1 MTRNRQKAKARSK
14 VFPLQYSTPCTSPS
28 IWNSNQCLGKLGGVK
43 GLEVVDA
50 LAYAGVLHGHAQLLG
65 DGDGN
70 AALGGAVQLGK
81 DDAGDTSGLL
91 KLLGLDEAVL
101 AGGGV
106 QHQQSLPGTVGQFP
120 VNDAGD
126 LVELVHQVLLVVQP
140 PGGVHQHRVHPSGL
154 GRAHGIVHHGGGVR
168 PLVLLDDLHT
178 GALGPD
184 GQLLGGGG
192 AGLTASITAAQNGAK
207 VILVEKAGS
216 LGGNTL
222 IAGQGF
228 NACDPERQANTE
240 MSEALLGQLK
250 SYLDLDP
257 ADFGAF
263 AEVLETVK
271 GQINDYIASG
281 STTLFDSP
289 ELHMLHTYMG
299 GKRTGLDGTVI
310 EPDLELARTFATNAL
325 DALEW
330 AESIGA
336 QWNDT
341 TSTILGAMWPRS
353 HGLANGNVITILTDA
368 AKANGVEIVTD
379 TRANELIVENGKVV
393 GVKATT
399 SEGANVTLH
408 ANSGVVLATG
418 GFSANAPMV
427 VEYNNYWP
435 GLSDTMPSTNAPT
448 ITGDGIVMAKAVGA
462 DLVGMGFAQLMPS
475 SHPVDGSLFSGIW
488 GSAETQVFVNKEG
501 KRYVN
506 EYAERDVL
514 SKAALAQTDGIFYII
529 CDNKIAKNAD
539 VAGMEAK
546 GNVVVADTLE
556 ELAEKLGIP
565 ADTFVETIERYNS
578 FVDAQKDDDFGKPL
592 FGEKIDEAPFV
603 ATPRSPSLHHTMGGV
618 KIDTNTHVI
627 STEGNVIDGLYAAG
641 EVTGGLHAGNRLGGN
656 AMTDFLV
663 FGRIAGENAAK
674 AE

>member
-1 MTRNRQKAKARSK
+1 MNKLTAALLVFLMMVMTGAM
-14 VFPLQYSTPCTSPS
+14 
-28 IWNSNQCLGKLGGVK
+28 
-43 GLEVVDA
+43 A
-50 LAYAGVLHGHAQLLG
+50 LAYTEGTYTATAQGNNGPVTVSVTFSADAITDVTVVEHSETAGLSDRPIAEIPAAIVENQSLAVDTVSGATNSSNAILTAVADCVAQ
-65 DGDGN
+65 
-70 AALGGAVQLGK
+70 
-81 DDAGDTSGLL
+81 
-91 KLLGLDEAVL
+91 
-101 AGGGV
+101 AGGDV
-106 QHQQSLPGTVGQFP
+106 EALKAVAVEKAP
-120 VNDAGD
+120 VED
-126 LVELVHQVLLVVQP
+126 VEATYDVV
-140 PGGVHQHRVHPSGL
+140 V
-154 GRAHGIVHHGGGVR
+154 
-168 PLVLLDDLHT
+168 
-178 GALGPD
+178 
-184 GQLLGGGG
+184 LGGGG

-240 MSEALLGQLK
+240 MSEALLGELK

>member
-1 MTRNRQKAKARSK
+1 MKKLTAALLVFLMMVMTGAM
-14 VFPLQYSTPCTSPS
+14 
-28 IWNSNQCLGKLGGVK
+28 
-43 GLEVVDA
+43 A
-50 LAYAGVLHGHAQLLG
+50 LAYTEGTYTATAQGNNGPVTVSVTFSADAITDVTVVEHSETAGLSDRPIAEIPAAIVENQSLAVDTVSGATNSSNAILTAVADCVAQ
-65 DGDGN
+65 
-70 AALGGAVQLGK
+70 
-81 DDAGDTSGLL
+81 
-91 KLLGLDEAVL
+91 
-101 AGGGV
+101 AGGDV
-106 QHQQSLPGTVGQFP
+106 EALKAVAVEKAP
-120 VNDAGD
+120 VED
-126 LVELVHQVLLVVQP
+126 VEATYDVV
-140 PGGVHQHRVHPSGL
+140 V
-154 GRAHGIVHHGGGVR
+154 
-168 PLVLLDDLHT
+168 
-178 GALGPD
+178 
-184 GQLLGGGG
+184 LGGGG

-207 VILVEKAGS
+207 VILVEKAGF

-240 MSEALLGQLK
+240 MSEALLGELK

-379 TRANELIVENGKVV
+379 TRANELIGESGKVV

-448 ITGDGIVMAKAVGA
+448 ITGDGIVMAKAIGA

-514 SKAALAQTDGIFYII
+514 SKAALEQTDGIFYII

>member
-1 MTRNRQKAKARSK
+1 MKQAKIVLSL
-14 VFPLQYSTPCTSPS
+14 VL
-28 IWNSNQCLGKLGGVK
+28 CLMLTLVGSL
-43 GLEVVDA
+43 A
-50 LAYAGVLHGHAQLLG
+50 LAQGYTAGTYTAQAQ
-65 DGDGN
+65 GN
-70 AALGGAVQLGK
+70 NGPVTVSVTFTEDAITAVEVTEHEETAGLSDRPIAEIPAAIVENQSLAVDTVSGATNSSNAIL
-81 DDAGDTSGLL
+81 S
-91 KLLGLDEAVL
+91 AVEDCVKQ
-101 AGGGV
+101 AGGDV
-106 QHQQSLPGTVGQFP
+106 EALKAVEIAKEP
-120 VNDAGD
+120 VED
-126 LVELVHQVLLVVQP
+126 VEATYDVV
-140 PGGVHQHRVHPSGL
+140 V
-154 GRAHGIVHHGGGVR
+154 
-168 PLVLLDDLHT
+168 
-178 GALGPD
+178 
-184 GQLLGGGG
+184 LGGGG
-192 AGLTASITAAQNGAK
+192 AGLTASITAAQAGAK

-228 NACDPERQANTE
+228 NAYDPDRQKNTE
-240 MSEALLGQLK
+240 MSEPLLAELK
-250 SYLDLDP
+250 SYLELDP

-263 AEVLETVK
+263 AEVLTTVK
-271 GQINDYIASG
+271 DQINDYIASG
-281 STTLFDSP
+281 STTLFDSA
-289 ELHMLHTYMG
+289 ELHMLHCYIG

-310 EPDLELARTFATNAL
+310 EPDLELIRTFATSAL
-325 DALEW
+325 DALDWAEEIGVEW
-330 AESIGA
+330 A
-336 QWNDT
+336 DT

-353 HGLANGNVITILTDA
+353 HMLTNGNVVTILENA
-368 AKANGVEIVTD
+368 AREAGVEIVLD
-379 TRANELIVENGKVV
+379 TCANELIIEDGKVV
-393 GVKATT
+393 GAKATT
-399 SEGANVTLH
+399 TAGANVTLH
-408 ANSGVVLATG
+408 ANAGVVLATG
-418 GFSANAPMV
+418 GFSANAAMV
-427 VEYNNYWP
+427 VKYNNYWP

-448 ITGDGIVMAKAVGA
+448 ITGDGIVMAEAAGA
-462 DLVGMGFAQLMPS
+462 DLVGMGYAQLMPS

-514 SKAALAQTDGIFYII
+514 SKAALEQTDGIFYII
-529 CDNKIAKNAD
+529 CDNKIAKDAD

-618 KIDTNTHVI
+618 KIDTDTHVI
-627 STEGNVIDGLYAAG
+627 STEGEIIPGLYAAG
-641 EVTGGLHAGNRLGGN
+641 EVCGGIHAGNRLGGN

-663 FGRIAGENAAK
+663 FGRIAGTNAAK

>member
-1 MTRNRQKAKARSK
+1 MKKLTAALLVFLMMVMTGAM
-14 VFPLQYSTPCTSPS
+14 
-28 IWNSNQCLGKLGGVK
+28 
-43 GLEVVDA
+43 A
-50 LAYAGVLHGHAQLLG
+50 LAYTEGTYTATAQGNNGPVTVSVTFSADAITDVTVVEHSETAGLSDRPITEIPAAIVENQSLAVDTVSGATNSSNAILTAVADCVAQ
-65 DGDGN
+65 
-70 AALGGAVQLGK
+70 
-81 DDAGDTSGLL
+81 
-91 KLLGLDEAVL
+91 
-101 AGGGV
+101 AGGDV
-106 QHQQSLPGTVGQFP
+106 EALKAVAVEKAP
-120 VNDAGD
+120 VED
-126 LVELVHQVLLVVQP
+126 VEATYDVV
-140 PGGVHQHRVHPSGL
+140 V
-154 GRAHGIVHHGGGVR
+154 
-168 PLVLLDDLHT
+168 
-178 GALGPD
+178 
-184 GQLLGGGG
+184 LGGGG

-514 SKAALAQTDGIFYII
+514 SKAALEQTDGIFYII

>member
-1 MTRNRQKAKARSK
+1 MKKLTAALLVFLMMVMTGAM
-14 VFPLQYSTPCTSPS
+14 
-28 IWNSNQCLGKLGGVK
+28 
-43 GLEVVDA
+43 A
-50 LAYAGVLHGHAQLLG
+50 LAYTEGTYTATAQGNNGPVTVSVTFSADAITDVTVVEHSETAGLSDRPIAEIPAAIVENQSLAVDTVSGATNSSNAILTAVADCVAQ
-65 DGDGN
+65 
-70 AALGGAVQLGK
+70 
-81 DDAGDTSGLL
+81 
-91 KLLGLDEAVL
+91 
-101 AGGGV
+101 AGGDV
-106 QHQQSLPGTVGQFP
+106 EALKAVAVEKAP
-120 VNDAGD
+120 VED
-126 LVELVHQVLLVVQP
+126 VEATYDVV
-140 PGGVHQHRVHPSGL
+140 V
-154 GRAHGIVHHGGGVR
+154 
-168 PLVLLDDLHT
+168 
-178 GALGPD
+178 
-184 GQLLGGGG
+184 LGGGG

-353 HGLANGNVITILTDA
+353 HVLANGNVITILTDA

>member
-1 MTRNRQKAKARSK
+1 MKKLTAALLVFLMMVMTGAM
-14 VFPLQYSTPCTSPS
+14 
-28 IWNSNQCLGKLGGVK
+28 
-43 GLEVVDA
+43 A
-50 LAYAGVLHGHAQLLG
+50 LAYTEGTYTATAQGNNGPVTVSVTFSADAITDVTVVEHSETAGLSDRPIAEIPAAIVENQSLAVDTVSGATNSSNAILTAVADCVAQ
-65 DGDGN
+65 
-70 AALGGAVQLGK
+70 
-81 DDAGDTSGLL
+81 
-91 KLLGLDEAVL
+91 
-101 AGGGV
+101 AGGDV
-106 QHQQSLPGTVGQFP
+106 EALKAVAVEKAP
-120 VNDAGD
+120 VED
-126 LVELVHQVLLVVQP
+126 VEATYDVV
-140 PGGVHQHRVHPSGL
+140 V
-154 GRAHGIVHHGGGVR
+154 
-168 PLVLLDDLHT
+168 
-178 GALGPD
+178 
-184 GQLLGGGG
+184 LGGGG

-289 ELHMLHTYMG
+289 ELHMPHTYMG

-353 HGLANGNVITILTDA
+353 HFLANGNVITILTDA

-379 TRANELIVENGKVV
+379 TRANELIVGNGKVV

-399 SEGANVTLH
+399 SAGANVTLH

-514 SKAALAQTDGIFYII
+514 SKAALEQTDGIFYII
-529 CDNKIAKNAD
+529 CDNKIAKNDD

>member
-1 MTRNRQKAKARSK
+1 MKKLTAALLVFLMMVMTGAM
-14 VFPLQYSTPCTSPS
+14 
-28 IWNSNQCLGKLGGVK
+28 
-43 GLEVVDA
+43 A
-50 LAYAGVLHGHAQLLG
+50 LAYTEGTYTATAQGNNGPVTVSVTFSADAITDVTVVEHSETAGLSDRPIAEIPAAIVENQSLAVDTVSGATNSSNAILTAVADCVAQ
-65 DGDGN
+65 
-70 AALGGAVQLGK
+70 
-81 DDAGDTSGLL
+81 
-91 KLLGLDEAVL
+91 
-101 AGGGV
+101 AGGDV
-106 QHQQSLPGTVGQFP
+106 EALKAVAVEKAP
-120 VNDAGD
+120 VED
-126 LVELVHQVLLVVQP
+126 VEATYDVV
-140 PGGVHQHRVHPSGL
+140 V
-154 GRAHGIVHHGGGVR
+154 
-168 PLVLLDDLHT
+168 
-178 GALGPD
+178 
-184 GQLLGGGG
+184 LGGGG

-353 HGLANGNVITILTDA
+353 HGLANGNVITILADA

-514 SKAALAQTDGIFYII
+514 SKAALEQTDGIFYII

>member
-1 MTRNRQKAKARSK
+1 MKKIALALLVCLLLVMTSAM
-14 VFPLQYSTPCTSPS
+14 
-28 IWNSNQCLGKLGGVK
+28 
-43 GLEVVDA
+43 A
-50 LAYAGVLHGHAQLLG
+50 LAYTEGTYTAQAQGNNGPVTVSVTFSADAITEVAVTEHAETPGLSDRPIEEIPAAIVAHQSLGVDTISGATNTSNAILTAVADCVAQ
-65 DGDGN
+65 
-70 AALGGAVQLGK
+70 
-81 DDAGDTSGLL
+81 
-91 KLLGLDEAVL
+91 
-101 AGGGV
+101 AGGDAEALKAV
-106 QHQQSLPGTVGQFP
+106 EVEAAP
-120 VNDAGD
+120 VEDIEATYD
-126 LVELVHQVLLVVQP
+126 VV
-140 PGGVHQHRVHPSGL
+140 VV
-154 GRAHGIVHHGGGVR
+154 
-168 PLVLLDDLHT
+168 
-178 GALGPD
+178 
-184 GQLLGGGG
+184 GGGG
-192 AGLTASITAAQNGAK
+192 AGLTAAITAAQQGAE
-207 VILVEKAGS
+207 VILIEKAGS

-228 NACDPERQANTE
+228 NASDPERQANTE
-240 MSEALLGQLK
+240 MSEALITELK
-250 SYLDLDP
+250 SYLELDP

-271 GQINDYIASG
+271 AQINEYLASG

-336 QWNDT
+336 EWNDT

-353 HGLANGNVITILTDA
+353 HGLSNGNIITILTDA
-368 AKANGVEIVTD
+368 ATAEGVEILTD
-379 TRANELIVENGKVV
+379 TRGNELIVTDGRIT

-399 SEGANVTLH
+399 SAGANVTLH

-427 VEYNNYWP
+427 AEYNNYWP

-448 ITGDGIVMAKAVGA
+448 ITGDGIIMAQKVGA
-462 DLVGMGFAQLMPS
+462 DLTGMGFAQLMPS

-514 SKAALAQTDGIFYII
+514 SKAALEQTDGIFYII

-539 VAGMEAK
+539 VEGMEAA

-556 ELAEKLGIP
+556 ELAEKLEIP
-565 ADTFVETIERYNS
+565 VDTFVAEIERYNS

-603 ATPRSPSLHHTMGGV
+603 ATPRSPALHHTMGGV
-618 KIDTNTHVI
+618 KIDTDTHVL
-627 STEGNVIDGLYAAG
+627 STEGTPIPGLYAAG

>member
-1 MTRNRQKAKARSK
+1 MKKIALALLVCLLLVMTSAM
-14 VFPLQYSTPCTSPS
+14 
-28 IWNSNQCLGKLGGVK
+28 
-43 GLEVVDA
+43 A
-50 LAYAGVLHGHAQLLG
+50 LAYTEGTYTAQAQGNNGPVTVSVTFSADAITEVAVTEHAETPGLSDRPIEEIPAAIVAHQSLGVDTISGATNTSNAILTAVADCVAQ
-65 DGDGN
+65 
-70 AALGGAVQLGK
+70 
-81 DDAGDTSGLL
+81 
-91 KLLGLDEAVL
+91 
-101 AGGGV
+101 AGGDAEALKAV
-106 QHQQSLPGTVGQFP
+106 EVEAAP
-120 VNDAGD
+120 VEDIEATYD
-126 LVELVHQVLLVVQP
+126 VV
-140 PGGVHQHRVHPSGL
+140 VV
-154 GRAHGIVHHGGGVR
+154 
-168 PLVLLDDLHT
+168 
-178 GALGPD
+178 
-184 GQLLGGGG
+184 GGGG
-192 AGLTASITAAQNGAK
+192 AGLKAAITAAQQGAE
-207 VILVEKAGS
+207 VILIEKAGA

-228 NACDPERQANTE
+228 NASDPERQANTE
-240 MSEALLGQLK
+240 MSEALTTELK
-250 SYLDLDP
+250 SYLELDP

-271 GQINDYIASG
+271 TQINEYLASG

-336 QWNDT
+336 EWNDT

-353 HGLANGNVITILTDA
+353 HGLANGNIITILTDA
-368 AKANGVEIVTD
+368 ATAEGVEILTD
-379 TRANELIVENGKVV
+379 TRGNELIVEDGRVA

-399 SEGANVTLH
+399 SAGANVTLH

-427 VEYNNYWP
+427 AEYNNYWP

-448 ITGDGIVMAKAVGA
+448 ITGDGIIMAQEVGA
-462 DLVGMGFAQLMPS
+462 DLTGMGFAQLMPS

-514 SKAALAQTDGIFYII
+514 SKAALEQTDGIFYII

-539 VAGMEAK
+539 VEGMEAA

-556 ELAEKLGIP
+556 ELAEKLEIP
-565 ADTFVETIERYNS
+565 VDTFVAEIERYNS

-603 ATPRSPSLHHTMGGV
+603 ATPRSPALHHTMGGV
-618 KIDTNTHVI
+618 KIDTETHVL
-627 STEGNVIDGLYAAG
+627 STEGTPIPGLYAAG

>member
-1 MTRNRQKAKARSK
+1 MKKLTAALLVFLMMVMTGAM
-14 VFPLQYSTPCTSPS
+14 
-28 IWNSNQCLGKLGGVK
+28 
-43 GLEVVDA
+43 A
-50 LAYAGVLHGHAQLLG
+50 LAYTEGTYTATAQGNNGPVTVSVTFSADAITDVTVVEHSETAGLSDRPIAEIPAAIVENQSLAVDTVSGATNSSNAILTAVADCVAQ
-65 DGDGN
+65 
-70 AALGGAVQLGK
+70 
-81 DDAGDTSGLL
+81 
-91 KLLGLDEAVL
+91 
-101 AGGGV
+101 AGGDV
-106 QHQQSLPGTVGQFP
+106 EALKAVAVEKAP
-120 VNDAGD
+120 VED
-126 LVELVHQVLLVVQP
+126 VEATYDVV
-140 PGGVHQHRVHPSGL
+140 V
-154 GRAHGIVHHGGGVR
+154 
-168 PLVLLDDLHT
+168 
-178 GALGPD
+178 
-184 GQLLGGGG
+184 LGGGG

-228 NACDPERQANTE
+228 NACDPARQANTE

>member
-1 MTRNRQKAKARSK
+1 MKKIALALLVCLLLVMTSAM
-14 VFPLQYSTPCTSPS
+14 
-28 IWNSNQCLGKLGGVK
+28 
-43 GLEVVDA
+43 A
-50 LAYAGVLHGHAQLLG
+50 LAYTEGTYTAQAQGNNGPVTVSVTFSADAITEVAVTEHAETAGLSDRPIKEIPAAIVAHQSLGVDTISGATNTSNAILTAVADCVAQ
-65 DGDGN
+65 
-70 AALGGAVQLGK
+70 
-81 DDAGDTSGLL
+81 
-91 KLLGLDEAVL
+91 
-101 AGGGV
+101 AGGDAEALKAV
-106 QHQQSLPGTVGQFP
+106 EVEAAP
-120 VNDAGD
+120 VEDIEATYD
-126 LVELVHQVLLVVQP
+126 VV
-140 PGGVHQHRVHPSGL
+140 VV
-154 GRAHGIVHHGGGVR
+154 
-168 PLVLLDDLHT
+168 
-178 GALGPD
+178 
-184 GQLLGGGG
+184 GGGG
-192 AGLTASITAAQNGAK
+192 AGLTAAITAAQQGAE
-207 VILVEKAGS
+207 VILIEKAGA

-228 NACDPERQANTE
+228 NASDPERQANTE
-240 MSEALLGQLK
+240 MSEALTTELK
-250 SYLDLDP
+250 SYLELDP

-271 GQINDYIASG
+271 AQINEYLASG

-336 QWNDT
+336 EWNDT

-353 HGLANGNVITILTDA
+353 HGLSNGNIITILTDA
-368 AKANGVEIVTD
+368 ATAEGVEILTD
-379 TRANELIVENGKVV
+379 TRGNELIVTNGRIT

-399 SEGANVTLH
+399 SAGANVTLH

-427 VEYNNYWP
+427 AEYNNYWP

-448 ITGDGIVMAKAVGA
+448 ITGDGIIMAQEVGA
-462 DLVGMGFAQLMPS
+462 DLTGMGFAQLMPS

-514 SKAALAQTDGIFYII
+514 SKAALEQTDGIFYII
-529 CDNKIAKNAD
+529 CDNKIAKDAD
-539 VAGMEAK
+539 VEGMEAA

-556 ELAEKLGIP
+556 ELAEKLEIP
-565 ADTFVETIERYNS
+565 VDTFVAEIERYNS

-603 ATPRSPSLHHTMGGV
+603 ATPRSPALHHTMGGV
-618 KIDTNTHVI
+618 KIDTDTHVL
-627 STEGNVIDGLYAAG
+627 STEGTPIPGLYAAG

>member
-1 MTRNRQKAKARSK
+1 MKKLTAALLVFLMMVMTGAM
-14 VFPLQYSTPCTSPS
+14 
-28 IWNSNQCLGKLGGVK
+28 
-43 GLEVVDA
+43 A
-50 LAYAGVLHGHAQLLG
+50 LAYTEGTYTATAQGNNGPVTVSVTFSADAITDVTVVEHSETAGLSDRPIAEIPAAIVENQSLAVDTVSGATNSSNAILTAVADCVAQ
-65 DGDGN
+65 
-70 AALGGAVQLGK
+70 
-81 DDAGDTSGLL
+81 
-91 KLLGLDEAVL
+91 
-101 AGGGV
+101 AGGDV
-106 QHQQSLPGTVGQFP
+106 EALKAVAVEKAP
-120 VNDAGD
+120 VED
-126 LVELVHQVLLVVQP
+126 VEATYDVV
-140 PGGVHQHRVHPSGL
+140 V
-154 GRAHGIVHHGGGVR
+154 
-168 PLVLLDDLHT
+168 
-178 GALGPD
+178 
-184 GQLLGGGG
+184 LGGGG

-565 ADTFVETIERYNS
+565 TDTFVETIERYNS

>member
-1 MTRNRQKAKARSK
+1 MK
-14 VFPLQYSTPCTSPS
+14 
-28 IWNSNQCLGKLGGVK
+28 KLT
-43 GLEVVDA
+43 
-50 LAYAGVLHGHAQLLG
+50 
-65 DGDGN
+65 
-70 AALGGAVQLGK
+70 AALLVFLMMVMTGATNSSNAIL
-81 DDAGDTSGLL
+81 T
-91 KLLGLDEAVL
+91 AVADCVAQ
-101 AGGGV
+101 AGGDV
-106 QHQQSLPGTVGQFP
+106 EALKAVAVEKAP
-120 VNDAGD
+120 VED
-126 LVELVHQVLLVVQP
+126 VEATYDVV
-140 PGGVHQHRVHPSGL
+140 V
-154 GRAHGIVHHGGGVR
+154 
-168 PLVLLDDLHT
+168 
-178 GALGPD
+178 
-184 GQLLGGGG
+184 LGGGG

-240 MSEALLGQLK
+240 MSEALLGELK

-379 TRANELIVENGKVV
+379 TRANELIVESGKVV

-514 SKAALAQTDGIFYII
+514 SKAALEQTDGIFYII

>member
-1 MTRNRQKAKARSK
+1 MKKLTAALLVFLMMVMTGAM
-14 VFPLQYSTPCTSPS
+14 
-28 IWNSNQCLGKLGGVK
+28 
-43 GLEVVDA
+43 A
-50 LAYAGVLHGHAQLLG
+50 LAYTEGTYTATAQGNNGPVTVSVTFSADAITDVTVVEHSETAGLSDRPIAEIPAAIVENQSLAVDTVSGATNSSNAILTAVADCVAQ
-65 DGDGN
+65 
-70 AALGGAVQLGK
+70 
-81 DDAGDTSGLL
+81 
-91 KLLGLDEAVL
+91 
-101 AGGGV
+101 AGGDV
-106 QHQQSLPGTVGQFP
+106 EALKAVAVEKAP
-120 VNDAGD
+120 VED
-126 LVELVHQVLLVVQP
+126 VEATYDVV
-140 PGGVHQHRVHPSGL
+140 V
-154 GRAHGIVHHGGGVR
+154 
-168 PLVLLDDLHT
+168 
-178 GALGPD
+178 
-184 GQLLGGGG
+184 LGGGG

-475 SHPVDGSLFSGIW
+475 SHPVDGSLFSGVW

>member
-1 MTRNRQKAKARSK
+1 MKKIALALLVCLLLVMTSAM
-14 VFPLQYSTPCTSPS
+14 
-28 IWNSNQCLGKLGGVK
+28 
-43 GLEVVDA
+43 A
-50 LAYAGVLHGHAQLLG
+50 LAYTEGTYTAQAQGNNGPVTVSVTFSADAITEVAVTEHAETAGLSDRPIEEIPAAIVAHQSLGVDTISGATNTSNAILTAVADCVAQ
-65 DGDGN
+65 
-70 AALGGAVQLGK
+70 
-81 DDAGDTSGLL
+81 
-91 KLLGLDEAVL
+91 
-101 AGGGV
+101 AGGDAEALKAV
-106 QHQQSLPGTVGQFP
+106 EVEAAP
-120 VNDAGD
+120 VEDIEATYD
-126 LVELVHQVLLVVQP
+126 VV
-140 PGGVHQHRVHPSGL
+140 VV
-154 GRAHGIVHHGGGVR
+154 
-168 PLVLLDDLHT
+168 
-178 GALGPD
+178 
-184 GQLLGGGG
+184 GGGG
-192 AGLTASITAAQNGAK
+192 AGLTAAITAAQQGAE
-207 VILVEKAGS
+207 VILIEKAGS

-228 NACDPERQANTE
+228 NASDPERQANTE
-240 MSEALLGQLK
+240 MSEALIKELK
-250 SYLDLDP
+250 SYLELDP

-271 GQINDYIASG
+271 AQINEYLASG

-310 EPDLELARTFATNAL
+310 EPDLELTRTFATNAL

-336 QWNDT
+336 EWNDT

-353 HGLANGNVITILTDA
+353 HGLSNGNIITILTDA
-368 AKANGVEIVTD
+368 ATAEGVEILTD
-379 TRANELIVENGKVV
+379 TRGNELIVTDGRIT

-399 SEGANVTLH
+399 SAGANVTLH

-427 VEYNNYWP
+427 AEYNNYWP

-448 ITGDGIVMAKAVGA
+448 ITGDGIIMAQEVGA
-462 DLVGMGFAQLMPS
+462 DLTGMGFAQLMPS

-514 SKAALAQTDGIFYII
+514 SKAALEQTDGIFYII
-529 CDNKIAKNAD
+529 CDNKIAKDAD
-539 VAGMEAK
+539 VEGMEAA

-556 ELAEKLGIP
+556 ELAEKLEIP
-565 ADTFVETIERYNS
+565 VDTFVAEIERYNS

-603 ATPRSPSLHHTMGGV
+603 ATPRSPALHHTMGGV
-618 KIDTNTHVI
+618 KIDTDTHVL
-627 STEGNVIDGLYAAG
+627 STEGTPIPGLYAAG

-663 FGRIAGENAAK
+663 FGRIAGENAAN

>member
-1 MTRNRQKAKARSK
+1 
-14 VFPLQYSTPCTSPS
+14 
-28 IWNSNQCLGKLGGVK
+28 
-43 GLEVVDA
+43 
-50 LAYAGVLHGHAQLLG
+50 
-65 DGDGN
+65 
-70 AALGGAVQLGK
+70 
-81 DDAGDTSGLL
+81 
-91 KLLGLDEAVL
+91 
-101 AGGGV
+101 
-106 QHQQSLPGTVGQFP
+106 
-120 VNDAGD
+120 
-126 LVELVHQVLLVVQP
+126 
-140 PGGVHQHRVHPSGL
+140 
-154 GRAHGIVHHGGGVR
+154 
-168 PLVLLDDLHT
+168 
-178 GALGPD
+178 
-184 GQLLGGGG
+184 
-192 AGLTASITAAQNGAK
+192 
-207 VILVEKAGS
+207 
-216 LGGNTL
+216 
-222 IAGQGF
+222 
-228 NACDPERQANTE
+228 
-240 MSEALLGQLK
+240 MSEALLGELK

-353 HGLANGNVITILTDA
+353 HGLANGNV
-368 AKANGVEIVTD
+368 
-379 TRANELIVENGKVV
+379 
-393 GVKATT
+393 
-399 SEGANVTLH
+399 
-408 ANSGVVLATG
+408 
-418 GFSANAPMV
+418 
-427 VEYNNYWP
+427 
-435 GLSDTMPSTNAPT
+435 
-448 ITGDGIVMAKAVGA
+448 
-462 DLVGMGFAQLMPS
+462 
-475 SHPVDGSLFSGIW
+475 
-488 GSAETQVFVNKEG
+488 
-501 KRYVN
+501 
-506 EYAERDVL
+506 
-514 SKAALAQTDGIFYII
+514 
-529 CDNKIAKNAD
+529 
-539 VAGMEAK
+539 
-546 GNVVVADTLE
+546 VVADTLE

-603 ATPRSPSLHHTMGGV
+603 AIPRSPSLHHTMGGV

-641 EVTGGLHAGNRLGGN
+641 EVTGGLHAGNRLDGN

>member
-1 MTRNRQKAKARSK
+1 MKKLTAALLVFLMMVMTGAM
-14 VFPLQYSTPCTSPS
+14 
-28 IWNSNQCLGKLGGVK
+28 
-43 GLEVVDA
+43 A
-50 LAYAGVLHGHAQLLG
+50 LAYTEGTYTATAQGNNGPVTVSVTFSADAITDVTVVEHSETAGLSDRPIAEIPAAIVENQSLAVDTVSGATNSSNAILTAVADCVAQ
-65 DGDGN
+65 
-70 AALGGAVQLGK
+70 
-81 DDAGDTSGLL
+81 
-91 KLLGLDEAVL
+91 
-101 AGGGV
+101 AGGDV
-106 QHQQSLPGTVGQFP
+106 EALKAVAVEKAP
-120 VNDAGD
+120 VED
-126 LVELVHQVLLVVQP
+126 VEATYDVV
-140 PGGVHQHRVHPSGL
+140 V
-154 GRAHGIVHHGGGVR
+154 
-168 PLVLLDDLHT
+168 
-178 GALGPD
+178 
-184 GQLLGGGG
+184 LGGGG

-330 AESIGA
+330 VESIGA

>member
-1 MTRNRQKAKARSK
+1 MKKLTAALLVFLMMVMTGAM
-14 VFPLQYSTPCTSPS
+14 
-28 IWNSNQCLGKLGGVK
+28 
-43 GLEVVDA
+43 A
-50 LAYAGVLHGHAQLLG
+50 LAYTEGTYTATAQGNNGPVTVSVTFSADAITDVTVVEHSETAGLSDRPIAEIPASIVENQSLAVDTVSGATNSSNAILTAVADCVAQ
-65 DGDGN
+65 
-70 AALGGAVQLGK
+70 
-81 DDAGDTSGLL
+81 
-91 KLLGLDEAVL
+91 
-101 AGGGV
+101 AGGDV
-106 QHQQSLPGTVGQFP
+106 EALKAVAVEKAP
-120 VNDAGD
+120 VED
-126 LVELVHQVLLVVQP
+126 VEATYDVV
-140 PGGVHQHRVHPSGL
+140 V
-154 GRAHGIVHHGGGVR
+154 
-168 PLVLLDDLHT
+168 
-178 GALGPD
+178 
-184 GQLLGGGG
+184 LGGGG

>member
-1 MTRNRQKAKARSK
+1 MKKLTAALLVFLMMVMTGAM
-14 VFPLQYSTPCTSPS
+14 
-28 IWNSNQCLGKLGGVK
+28 
-43 GLEVVDA
+43 A
-50 LAYAGVLHGHAQLLG
+50 LAYTEGTYTATAQGNNGPVTVSVTFSADAITDVTVVEHSETAGLSDRPIAEIPAAIVENQSLAVDTVSGATNSSNAILTAVADCVAQ
-65 DGDGN
+65 
-70 AALGGAVQLGK
+70 
-81 DDAGDTSGLL
+81 
-91 KLLGLDEAVL
+91 
-101 AGGGV
+101 AGGDV
-106 QHQQSLPGTVGQFP
+106 EALKAVAVEKAP
-120 VNDAGD
+120 VED
-126 LVELVHQVLLVVQP
+126 VEATYDVV
-140 PGGVHQHRVHPSGL
+140 V
-154 GRAHGIVHHGGGVR
+154 
-168 PLVLLDDLHT
+168 
-178 GALGPD
+178 
-184 GQLLGGGG
+184 LGGGG

-257 ADFGAF
+257 AYFGAF

-379 TRANELIVENGKVV
+379 TRANDLIVENGKVV

>member
-1 MTRNRQKAKARSK
+1 MKKLTAALLVFLMMVMTGAM
-14 VFPLQYSTPCTSPS
+14 
-28 IWNSNQCLGKLGGVK
+28 
-43 GLEVVDA
+43 A
-50 LAYAGVLHGHAQLLG
+50 LAYTEGTYTATAQGNNGPVTVSVTFSADAITDVTVVEHSETAGLSDRPIAEIPAAIVENQSLAVDTVSGATNSSNAILTAVADCVAQ
-65 DGDGN
+65 
-70 AALGGAVQLGK
+70 
-81 DDAGDTSGLL
+81 
-91 KLLGLDEAVL
+91 
-101 AGGGV
+101 AGGDV
-106 QHQQSLPGTVGQFP
+106 EALKAVAVEKAP
-120 VNDAGD
+120 VED
-126 LVELVHQVLLVVQP
+126 VEATYDVV
-140 PGGVHQHRVHPSGL
+140 V
-154 GRAHGIVHHGGGVR
+154 
-168 PLVLLDDLHT
+168 
-178 GALGPD
+178 
-184 GQLLGGGG
+184 LGGGG

-240 MSEALLGQLK
+240 MSEALLGELK

-310 EPDLELARTFATNAL
+310 EPDLELTRTFATNAL

-448 ITGDGIVMAKAVGA
+448 ITGDGIVMAKAIGA

-514 SKAALAQTDGIFYII
+514 SKAALEQTDGIFYII

-556 ELAEKLGIP
+556 ELAEKIGIP

>member
-1 MTRNRQKAKARSK
+1 MKKLTAALLVFLMMVMTGAM
-14 VFPLQYSTPCTSPS
+14 
-28 IWNSNQCLGKLGGVK
+28 
-43 GLEVVDA
+43 A
-50 LAYAGVLHGHAQLLG
+50 LAYTEGTYTATAQGNNGPVTVSVTFSADAITDVTVVEHSETAGLSDRPIAEIPAAIVENQSLAVDTVSGATNSSNAILTAVADCVAQ
-65 DGDGN
+65 
-70 AALGGAVQLGK
+70 
-81 DDAGDTSGLL
+81 
-91 KLLGLDEAVL
+91 
-101 AGGGV
+101 AGGDV
-106 QHQQSLPGTVGQFP
+106 EALKAVAVEKAP
-120 VNDAGD
+120 VED
-126 LVELVHQVLLVVQP
+126 VEATYDVV
-140 PGGVHQHRVHPSGL
+140 V
-154 GRAHGIVHHGGGVR
+154 
-168 PLVLLDDLHT
+168 
-178 GALGPD
+178 
-184 GQLLGGGG
+184 LGGGG

-379 TRANELIVENGKVV
+379 TRANDLIVENGKVV

-514 SKAALAQTDGIFYII
+514 SKAALEQTDGIFYII

>member
-1 MTRNRQKAKARSK
+1 MKKIALALLVCLLLVMTSAM
-14 VFPLQYSTPCTSPS
+14 
-28 IWNSNQCLGKLGGVK
+28 
-43 GLEVVDA
+43 A
-50 LAYAGVLHGHAQLLG
+50 LAYTEGTYTAQAQGNNGPVTVSVTFSADAITEVAVTEHAETPGLSDRPIEEIPAAIVAHQSLGVDTISGATNTSNAILTAVADCVAQ
-65 DGDGN
+65 
-70 AALGGAVQLGK
+70 
-81 DDAGDTSGLL
+81 
-91 KLLGLDEAVL
+91 
-101 AGGGV
+101 AGGDAEALKAV
-106 QHQQSLPGTVGQFP
+106 EVEAAP
-120 VNDAGD
+120 VEDIEATYD
-126 LVELVHQVLLVVQP
+126 VV
-140 PGGVHQHRVHPSGL
+140 VV
-154 GRAHGIVHHGGGVR
+154 
-168 PLVLLDDLHT
+168 
-178 GALGPD
+178 
-184 GQLLGGGG
+184 GGGG
-192 AGLTASITAAQNGAK
+192 AGLTAAITAAQQGAE
-207 VILVEKAGS
+207 VILIEKAGS

-228 NACDPERQANTE
+228 NASDPERQANTE
-240 MSEALLGQLK
+240 MSEALIKELK
-250 SYLDLDP
+250 SYLELDP

-271 GQINDYIASG
+271 TQINEYLASG

-325 DALEW
+325 GALEW

-336 QWNDT
+336 EWNDT

-353 HGLANGNVITILTDA
+353 HGLSNGNIITILTDA
-368 AKANGVEIVTD
+368 ATAEGVEILTD
-379 TRANELIVENGKVV
+379 TRGNELIVTDGRIT

-399 SEGANVTLH
+399 SAGANVTLH

-427 VEYNNYWP
+427 AEYNNYWP

-448 ITGDGIVMAKAVGA
+448 ITGDGIIMAQEVGA
-462 DLVGMGFAQLMPS
+462 DLTGMGFAQLMPS

-514 SKAALAQTDGIFYII
+514 SKAALEQTDGIFYII
-529 CDNKIAKNAD
+529 CDNKIAKDAD
-539 VAGMEAK
+539 VEGMEAA

-556 ELAEKLGIP
+556 ELAEKLEIP
-565 ADTFVETIERYNS
+565 VDTFVAEIERYNS

-603 ATPRSPSLHHTMGGV
+603 ATPRSPALHHTMGGV
-618 KIDTNTHVI
+618 KIDTDTHVL
-627 STEGNVIDGLYAAG
+627 STEGTPIPGLYAAG

-663 FGRIAGENAAK
+663 FGRIAGENAAN